1 MTKITIERETLERAI
16 AALTYHQNQTR
27 PIESTRITLET
38 LRALL
43 AAQPPTVDGH
53 LKCGHHQSLAIN
65 SAETGEFL
73 YCDLCDAKSR
83 CRDAEAMEAELRAA
97 LAAVP
102 PGYVLVPIE
111 PTQAI
116 LDAPFVGK
124 VQPQDWHSH
133 KRSRELMAENYRAMI
148 AAAGDKP

>member
-1 MTKITIERETLERAI
+1 MNDMHSCS
-16 AALTYHQNQTR
+16 YFCDR
-27 PIESTRITLET
+27 PACIK
-38 LRALL
+38 
-43 AAQPPTVDGH
+43 AQ
-53 LKCGHHQSLAIN
+53 
-65 SAETGEFL
+65 
-73 YCDLCDAKSR
+73 
-83 CRDAEAMEAELRAA
+83 RDELRAA
-97 LAAVP
+97 LAAQPGAIEQALQKIADFGQEQEQKPVAWIGLPGKGTPLFTAPPAPAAVP

>member
-1 MTKITIERETLERAI
+1 MTDAVTISRETLQ
-16 AALTYHQNQTR
+16 AAVDALECALSDSR
-27 PIESTRITLET
+27 PYIVKSREVSTT
-38 LRALL
+38 LRAAL
-43 AAQPPTVDGH
+43 AAQPAEPVACKGIPRKGCNYLAPTDTVCN
-53 LKCGHHQSLAIN
+53 KCGKIHHHHQMLAH
-65 SAETGEFL
+65 F
-73 YCDLCDAKSR
+73 Y
-83 CRDAEAMEAELRAA
+83 AA
-97 LAAVP
+97 SPAPAAVP

-148 AAAGDKP
+148 AAAPKDAP